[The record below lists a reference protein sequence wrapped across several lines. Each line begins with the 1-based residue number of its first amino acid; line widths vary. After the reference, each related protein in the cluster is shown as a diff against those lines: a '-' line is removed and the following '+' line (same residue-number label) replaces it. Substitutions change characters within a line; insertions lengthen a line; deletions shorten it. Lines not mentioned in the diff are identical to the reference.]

1 MNNKLFLGI
10 IIIFALLSSMIIPVI
25 EGVCNYEDDTE
36 ITGVQEGDVDGD
48 GDVDI
53 NADGGVDTTGS
64 GYSLAGKGAPVKNAS
79 SESCNEA
86 QTYQNAER
94 IKLANVKL
102 NELKAIHKRTKDN
115 VFNNFKQIKQNM
127 NNRKKM
133 ASLVDDNEEGGTNDA
148 CKKYPEA
155 CDDE

>member
-48 GDVDI
+48 VDVD
-53 NADGGVDTTGS
+53 GDTTGS
-64 GYSLAGKGAPVKNAS
+64 GYSLAGKGAPVKNVS